1 MVESSADL
9 IIKAKESKSLCSLP
23 WVHLATHPIG
33 TVTPCCLTD
42 MTDGMS
48 TSSTDYDD
56 RVHYFLGK
64 DSLET
69 IANSTKFKNLRKEM
83 INGTFP
89 KMCQKCY
96 RYEDAG
102 IESKRKEANEQYG
115 KYLDEFISG
124 TKPDGEITKLDYR
137 YIELRLGAVCNL
149 KCVTCNPFSSNRW
162 NQDVHVFKGT
172 DFEKDYFNNE
182 IKTEWYRD
190 LNFYDELLSKSKNL
204 EEIWINGGEPT
215 LIKEHGYFLQKL
227 IDNDQ
232 SKNIKLHYS
241 LNSTKFP
248 DSFIQMWE
256 KFKKV
261 RIQISIDDIEDRNY
275 YVRFPSDWNVIMS
288 AFNKI
293 VKYKDIFDL
302 EICQTVSALNVYNLA
317 KFKEYF
323 DKHHLPISHNYV
335 HYPTHLQVN
344 ILPEELKKEVLNVN
358 KDLADFEINKL
369 VTELN
374 KPLEKT
380 AYSRFISYINLLD
393 RAREV
398 KIYEYLPEWKFIF
411 DR

>member
-1 MVESSADL
+1 MVESNRDL
-9 IIKAKESKSLCSLP
+9 VDKAKTSKSLCSLP

-69 IANSTKFKNLRKEM
+69 IANSTKFKSLRKEM
-83 INGTFP
+83 VEGTFP

-96 RYEDAG
+96 RYEAAG
-102 IESKRKEANEQYG
+102 VESKRLEANKQYG
-115 KYLDEFISG
+115 KYLDEFINN
-124 TKPDGEITKLDYR
+124 TTQEGEIKNLNYR
-137 YIELRLGAVCNL
+137 YIELRLGSVCNL

-162 NQDVHVFKGT
+162 NQDIHVFKGT

-190 LNFYDELLSKSKNL
+190 LNFYDELLSRSKNL

-215 LIKEHGYFLQKL
+215 LIREHGYFLKKL
-227 IDNDQ
+227 IENGQ

-248 DSFIQMWE
+248 DDFISLWE
-256 KFKKV
+256 QFKKV
-261 RIQISIDDIEDRNY
+261 RIQISIDDIADRNY
-275 YVRFPSDWNVIMS
+275 YVRFPSDWNTIIQ

-293 VKYKDIFDL
+293 VKYKEIFDL
-302 EICQTVSALNVYNLA
+302 EICQTVSALNVFNLQ

-323 DKHHLPISHNYV
+323 DHHHLVVSHNYV
-335 HYPTHLQVN
+335 HYPNHLQVN
-344 ILPEELKKEVLNVN
+344 ILPEDLKEKVIKNN
-358 KDLADFEINKL
+358 KGLADFEMNKL
-369 VTELN
+369 VTELS
-374 KPLEKT
+374 KPVVENSFK
-380 AYSRFISYINLLD
+380 RFISYINLLD
-393 RAREV
+393 KARKI
-398 KIYEYLPEWKFIF
+398 KIYDYLPEWKTYFN
-411 DR
+411 